1 MNKPL
6 CFIMAPVPSR
16 SGYGDRSR
24 DIVRSLVE
32 LKGNEW
38 DIKIAPT
45 RWGACPQ
52 NALNEK
58 DPNDVEIISR
68 LHTGTHLRKQ
78 PDIFIQISVPSEFQ
92 KMGKYNIGITAG
104 IETTACDA
112 SWTEGCNNMDLIL
125 VSSEH
130 SKKVLKETQFDKI
143 NEQSKQKMGEL
154 RMETPIE
161 VLFEGVNLDLYKKVK
176 KFPKTLVDELQT
188 VKEDFCFLFVGHW
201 LQGDFGH
208 DRKDI
213 GGLIKTFCETF
224 KGLRKKPA
232 LILKTSGAGFSV
244 MDRDNILNKIK
255 SITEQDKSYPNVY
268 LLHGDLYPEEVNALY
283 NHPKVKAHV
292 SFTKGEG
299 FGRPL
304 AEAALSGK
312 PVIAPNWSGHTD
324 FLHPEYACLLAGQ
337 LLPVHKSAQWKGV
350 INEGSAWHYV
360 NYDYASKVLKD
371 VYKNH
376 KAHMDRVRKLP
387 QHIRTNF
394 SMEKMTE
401 KFSSI
406 LETKVTV
413 KKQVSLNLPT
423 LKKAKPKTNLPK
435 LNLPKL
441 NR

>member
-188 VKEDFCFLFVGHW
+188 VKEDFCF
-201 LQGDFGH
+201 
-208 DRKDI
+208 
-213 GGLIKTFCETF
+213 
-224 KGLRKKPA
+224 
-232 LILKTSGAGFSV
+232 
-244 MDRDNILNKIK
+244 
-255 SITEQDKSYPNVY
+255 
-268 LLHGDLYPEEVNALY
+268 
-283 NHPKVKAHV
+283 
-292 SFTKGEG
+292 
-299 FGRPL
+299 
-304 AEAALSGK
+304 
-312 PVIAPNWSGHTD
+312 
-324 FLHPEYACLLAGQ
+324 
-337 LLPVHKSAQWKGV
+337 
-350 INEGSAWHYV
+350 
-360 NYDYASKVLKD
+360 
-371 VYKNH
+371 
-376 KAHMDRVRKLP
+376 
-387 QHIRTNF
+387 
-394 SMEKMTE
+394 
-401 KFSSI
+401 
-406 LETKVTV
+406 
-413 KKQVSLNLPT
+413 
-423 LKKAKPKTNLPK
+423 
-435 LNLPKL
+435 
-441 NR
+441 